1 MPELRQCCRRR
12 LSRDAADEGNV
23 GGGTAGAAE
32 DERPEGGDAGKH
44 TGRYPG
50 IGKASRAAPASRT
63 AIV

>member
-32 DERPEGGDAGKH
+32 DERPEGGDVGKH
-44 TGRYPG
+44 TGRYPE
-50 IGKASRAAPASRT
+50 
-63 AIV
+63 